1 MRSPPNRRLETHS
14 GILAQSQ
21 VSNSIAEQLQLL
33 DFILKSFQVPEESK
47 KQLAVFFKNA
57 IELTTKDAELATK
70 DAEAAVE
77 RARSSAELAT
87 KDAEAAVER
96 ATKDAEA
103 AVERAT
109 KDAEA
114 AVERARSSAEL
125 ATQRSANDLEL
136 VRKDL
141 EVMTREKERVSALG

>member
-21 VSNSIAEQLQLL
+21 LSNSIAEQLQLL

-57 IELTTKDAELATK
+57 IELTTKDAE
-70 DAEAAVE
+70 AAVE
-77 RARSSAELAT
+77 RARKSA
-87 KDAEAAVER
+87 
-96 ATKDAEA
+96 
-103 AVERAT
+103 ERAT

>member
-21 VSNSIAEQLQLL
+21 LSNSIAEQLQLL
-33 DFILKSFQVPEESK
+33 DFILKSFHVPEESK

-57 IELTTKDAELATK
+57 IELTTKDAEL
-70 DAEAAVE
+70 
-77 RARSSAELAT
+77 
-87 KDAEAAVER
+87 
-96 ATKDAEA
+96 
-103 AVERAT
+103 AT